1 MGGTGE
7 NGAKIWVKT
16 EVDNCEK
23 MGDES
28 GCVYL
33 VGGDGGDGGGG
44 VIKARTG
51 TVGGDMCRGE
61 CGRLV
66 GVGWVDGVARG
77 AAGNGTLAA
86 AGTTGTNGDAM
97 GNG

>member
-1 MGGTGE
+1 
-7 NGAKIWVKT
+7 
-16 EVDNCEK
+16 

-28 GCVYL
+28 GCVHP
-33 VGGDGGDGGGG
+33 VGGDGGDSGDG

-51 TVGGDMCRGE
+51 TVGGDMSNGE
-61 CGRLV
+61 GGRLV
-66 GVGWVDGVARG
+66 GVGLVDGVVRG